1 MTQPRFR
8 PLTSVVA
15 IGTAALLIALYGI
28 STLSVHA
35 PPASLR
41 PLTPTR
47 PAKPAPAVV
56 FADVHGK
63 LHTLGEFKGR
73 LVLLNLWAPWC
84 APCVKELPALA
95 ALQQALPKDRF
106 AVVAVDV
113 GRNTPEEAGE
123 FLAAHEARALD
134 AYLDSNTSLFRTFG
148 AYGLPLSVLIDAEGR
163 EIARAEGPA
172 DWAAPDSIR
181 YLKRL
186 AER

>member
-8 PLTSVVA
+8 PLTIAVA
-15 IGTAALLIALYGI
+15 IGAAAFLVVLYGM

-35 PPASLR
+35 PPTSLE
-41 PLTPTR
+41 PLKLTR
-47 PAKPAPAVV
+47 PAKPVPSVV

-63 LHTLGEFKGR
+63 MHTLGEFKGR

-84 APCVKELPALA
+84 GPCVKELPALA

-106 AVVAVDV
+106 AVVTVDV
-113 GRNTPEEAGE
+113 GRDTPEEAGR
-123 FLAAHEARALD
+123 FLTTHNARALP
-134 AYLDSNTSLFRTFG
+134 AYLDSSTSLFRTFG
-148 AYGLPLSVLIDAEGR
+148 AYGLPLSVLIDAKGR

-172 DWAAPDSIR
+172 DWSAPQSVR

-186 AER
+186 L